1 MMREKQ
7 LRSFGQ
13 GFDALSAQRLTHL
26 APIDKQRNTLQ
37 VGLKSAIGGAHRE
50 GTPVAKGRRF
60 TTVFTL
66 CHGCQSFPHPEVISN
81 GEFYHTP
88 HRISTYSVKLIK
100 RKGGQK

>member
-1 MMREKQ
+1 MMKEKQ

-13 GFDALSAQRLTHL
+13 GFDAFSAQRLTHL

-37 VGLKSAIGGAHRE
+37 VGLKGAIRGTHGER
-50 GTPVAKGRRF
+50 TPVAEGGRF
-60 TTVFTL
+60 TAVFTL
-66 CHGCQSFPHPEVISN
+66 CHGCQSFPNPDSISK
-81 GEFYHTP
+81 GGFYHTP

>member
-1 MMREKQ
+1 MREKQ

-26 APIDKQRNTLQ
+26 TPIDKQRNTLQ
-37 VGLKSAIGGAHRE
+37 VGLKSTIRGAHGERATVAE
-50 GTPVAKGRRF
+50 GGRL
-60 TTVFTL
+60 TAMFTL
-66 CHGCQSFPHPEVISN
+66 CHGCQSFLYPDIISKN
-81 GEFYHTP
+81 GFYHTP